1 MILVEF
7 SLNNESKIKNS
18 KIKMAI
24 LPTKNELKFASLMS
38 LVTTFFVTFV
48 IVLVNVGFTE
58 KFFIVWMRSWLIAF
72 VLVGLSILYIAPI
85 IRDYLMKK

>member
-1 MILVEF
+1 VKSGKLKE
-7 SLNNESKIKNS
+7 IKPFNR
-18 KIKMAI
+18 KMANK
-24 LPTKNELKFASLMS
+24 PTRNDFKFASLMS

-48 IVLVNVGFTE
+48 IVMVNVGFTD
-58 KFFIVWMRSWLIAF
+58 KFFLVWMRSWLIAF